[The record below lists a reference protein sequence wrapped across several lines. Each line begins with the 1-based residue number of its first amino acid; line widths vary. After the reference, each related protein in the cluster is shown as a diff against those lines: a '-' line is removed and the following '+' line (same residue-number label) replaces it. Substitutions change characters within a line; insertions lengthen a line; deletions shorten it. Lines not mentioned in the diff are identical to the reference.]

1 MVSSPESLAARIDE
15 EESQSRARV
24 VISVI
29 SFVVFS
35 AYGISRGL
43 DQGASFMPG
52 LVTIISYLTFATI
65 WFALVKRF
73 PGRCPRRRMVTI
85 VTDLGILT
93 IFMHLGNQH
102 VTSYYPIFLWVII
115 GNGIRFGE
123 RFLQFGIVT
132 GALGFGSLLVYND
145 YWSSHLNLGSGL
157 LLGVIV
163 LPMFFMGV
171 LRRLKKMTA
180 LEVELAKSKLADK
193 AKDQFLATMSHEIRT
208 PMNGVLG
215 MAEALRDTELDQN
228 QHEHLEIITRSTES
242 LLHIINDILD
252 YSKISSNNLTIES
265 VPFDLKQV
273 LGDVHQLMRSTAEGK
288 GIELIFD
295 YPAEAP
301 RHFKGDPMRLRQIA
315 FNLVGNAIKF
325 TETGSVKLSCG
336 VNPKDASRIHLAVID
351 TGIGIPEDRLVAVF
365 KQFEQ
370 ADNSTTRQFGGT
382 GLGLAISRQL
392 ALLMGG
398 DISVRSGVG
407 EGSIFTVDLALEQA
421 EAPVAPH
428 VAPTSIELPD
438 FGYKALV
445 VEDNKFNQIVMKNL
459 VKRIG
464 IQVDIAENG
473 SEALEMVEQDTYD
486 LIFMDVRMPVMNG
499 HEATRQ
505 IRAREDKLAE
515 IPILAV
521 TAEATKHD
529 VSECLASGMN
539 MHLAKPL
546 RVADLVVAINSLNLP
561 VPQTT

>member
-1 MVSSPESLAARIDE
+1 MVSSPEPLTAKIDE

-29 SFVVFS
+29 SFVVYS
-35 AYGISRGL
+35 AYGISKGL
-43 DQGASFMPG
+43 DQSGSFMPG
-52 LVTIISYLTFATI
+52 LITIVSYLLFSVA
-65 WFALVKRF
+65 WYAMVRRF
-73 PGRCPRRRMVTI
+73 PDTCPRRRLVTI
-85 VTDLGILT
+85 ATDLGIMT
-93 IFMHLGNQH
+93 IFMHLGSQH

-123 RFLQFGIVT
+123 RFLQYGVVV
-132 GALGFGSLLVYND
+132 GAAGFGSLLLLND

-171 LRRLKKMTA
+171 LRRLRQVTA
-180 LEVELAKSKLADK
+180 LEVELAKSKLADR

-215 MAEALRDTELDQN
+215 MAEALRETNLDEEQN
-228 QHEHLEIITRSTES
+228 EHLEIITRSVES

-252 YSKISSNNLTIES
+252 FSKITANSLTLES
-265 VPFDLKQV
+265 VPFDLQQV
-273 LGDVHQLMRSTAEGK
+273 MGDVHQLLRSTAASK
-288 GIELIFD
+288 GLDLVFE
-295 YPAEAP
+295 YAKEAP
-301 RHFKGDPMRLRQIA
+301 RNFRGDPMRLRQIV

-325 TETGSVKLSCG
+325 TESGQVTLSCVTVPG
-336 VNPKDASRIHLAVID
+336 DPTQVRIVVRD
-351 TGIGIPEDRLVAVF
+351 TGIGIPPDRLHAVF

-398 DISVRSGVG
+398 DISVSSGLG
-407 EGSIFTVDLALEQA
+407 EGSVFTVDLTLEKYQKPAAVA
-421 EAPVAPH
+421 EEPAPVA
-428 VAPTSIELPD
+428 LPD
-438 FGYKALV
+438 YGYKALV

-464 IQVDIAENG
+464 INVDIAENG
-473 SEALEMVEQDTYD
+473 SEALEMVEQDNYD

-499 HEATRQ
+499 YEATRR
-505 IRAREDKLAE
+505 IRARQDELSD

-521 TAEATKHD
+521 TAEATKRD
-529 VSECLASGMN
+529 VSRCLESGMDL
-539 MHLAKPL
+539 HLAKPL
-546 RVADLVVAINSLNLP
+546 RVADLVAAINSLHLP
-561 VPQTT
+561 AHQPA